1 MLLEEV
7 FQVWR
12 TRAQQWSLYIDGAAS
27 LWGRRE
33 HPAAVWEGSSE
44 GVRRGQSLCY
54 LPLLRQ
60 GRHLE
65 VEGGIVWGA
74 TENGGKMQGWC
85 PEGREGSE
93 RQAQTKHRQADELPT
108 VWWRELL
115 LSKGDKSWLPQKGQV
130 CSGRKERR
138 GLRQAW
144 PGEIKTVKVI
154 NL

>member
-33 HPAAVWEGSSE
+33 HPAAVWEGSS
-44 GVRRGQSLCY
+44 GVQRGQSLCY

-93 RQAQTKHRQADELPT
+93 RQAQTKHNKLMSCQHCEESSCSTKEIRLDCPRKDRSAVEERKGGAFGRHELERSRQ
-108 VWWRELL
+108 
-115 LSKGDKSWLPQKGQV
+115 
-130 CSGRKERR
+130 
-138 GLRQAW
+138 
-144 PGEIKTVKVI
+144 
-154 NL
+154 